1 MSDTPLF
8 ETGDDVGDIEALL
21 RELED
26 ADHELTPPPADV
38 WQNIEAAIHDDATA
52 ERVVVSMAD
61 RRSGDRSARRLLG
74 GSGRARRPVR

>member
-8 ETGDDVGDIEALL
+8 EPGDDVGDIEALL

-38 WQNIEAAIHDDATA
+38 WQNIEAAIHDDTA
-52 ERVVVSMAD
+52 GGVSPAESVD
-61 RRSGDRSARRLLG
+61 EHVLA
-74 GSGRARRPVR
+74 V